1 MLMSNKNLN
10 LRLKEARNIVEQLH
24 HLLNED
30 ALHRLE
36 LYQKYADDPNSTRW
50 SPDLHKRCVLIEAL
64 RKKLE
69 VTLDVTI
76 ET

>member
-1 MLMSNKNLN
+1 MQNTNLN

-36 LYQKYADDPNSTRW
+36 LYQKYAYDPDANRW
-50 SPDLHKRCVLIEAL
+50 SPDLHKRCVLVEAL

-69 VTLDVTI
+69 ASI
-76 ET
+76 EA